1 MDELRQ
7 ADLERE
13 FAEWQ
18 FSVGVDRLPHARRPK
33 TSPPV
38 WLTGEDW
45 TDLRDQVRAWIARR
59 HQGAW

>member
-7 ADLERE
+7 SDLERDFPDWE
-13 FAEWQ
+13 FTNTTP
-18 FSVGVDRLPHARRPK
+18 DRRYHARRPG

-45 TDLRDQVRAWIARR
+45 TDLWDQVRAWVPHRFR
-59 HQGAW
+59 S